1 MGSRS
6 IGCMFNLPICIL
18 RERERERERD
28 PCRRMAQGIR
38 MNCPRYMSFIK
49 KRIELIL

>member
-6 IGCMFNLPICIL
+6 IGCMCNLPICIL
-18 RERERERERD
+18 RERERA
-28 PCRRMAQGIR
+28 PCRRIAQGIR

-49 KRIELIL
+49 QKD